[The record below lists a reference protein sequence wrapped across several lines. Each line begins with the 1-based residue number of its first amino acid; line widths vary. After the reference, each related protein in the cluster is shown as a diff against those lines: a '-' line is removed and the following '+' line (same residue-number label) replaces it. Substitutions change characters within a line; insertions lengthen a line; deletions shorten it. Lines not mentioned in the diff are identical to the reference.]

1 MSMALLSLAMD
12 FIILLALGGTIYYAM
27 RLSRSLDGFRAH
39 REALKSVV
47 GELTRNIDE
56 AQRAIEGLRNA
67 GKNSAEN
74 LDEALRDARRMTEE
88 LKMVNATSD
97 GLAGRLEK
105 LAERNRKV
113 AQGMN
118 GPDGFVSA
126 DYGLEDPHRPARS
139 GNVETPSFAIQDRDM
154 DGEESGAWEDEAGGG
169 EFSSQA
175 ERDLYE
181 ALRRNRNKTGG
192 GHF

>member
-1 MSMALLSLAMD
+1 MAQLSLIMD
-12 FIILLALGGTIYYAM
+12 FVILLALGGTIYYAM
-27 RLSRSLDGFRAH
+27 RLSRSLDNFRAH
-39 REALKSVV
+39 REALKAVV

-67 GKNSAEN
+67 SNAASGN
-74 LDEALRDARRMTEE
+74 LDGVLRDARKMAEE
-88 LKMVNATSD
+88 LKMINDTSN

-113 AQGMN
+113 AQGMAE
-118 GPDGFVSA
+118 PSSFLST
-126 DYGLEDPHRPARS
+126 DYDLDEPHRPARS
-139 GNVETPSFAIQDRDM
+139 GSVDAPSFAIHDRDVGGYEE
-154 DGEESGAWEDEAGGG
+154 DDWGSESGD
-169 EFSSQA
+169 FSSQA

-181 ALRRNRNKTGG
+181 ALQKNRKKTGG